1 MPDGMF
7 SYFEQDPKSGLAPAS
22 EKPPARISP
31 RDTRNQLMPLP
42 PASSKT

>member
-31 RDTRNQLMPLP
+31 RDTRTCLMACSPI
-42 PASSKT
+42 SSKT